1 MDRRIYIKINKENTM
16 KTIILDSNFLM
27 LPFQF
32 KIDIFSE
39 LERICEFKYE
49 IAIIDRTIDELNDIS
64 KAESKAALKLIE
76 IKQVKLIKTDKNT
89 IVDNLIMDIVDKEK
103 HIVATQ
109 DKELKQRLKEKNI
122 PIITL
127 RQKKYLNLQK
137 S

>member
-1 MDRRIYIKINKENTM
+1 M